1 MTIVPDGEPTL
12 DLNLGE
18 LINLLKPLGIR
29 IAVIQNSSLIWRE
42 EVRNALLKA
51 DWVSLKV
58 DSTRQDT
65 WKRIDRPH
73 GSLQLKEI
81 LKGMKDFAE
90 AYEGELV
97 TETMLVQGLNDDT
110 ENLTQTAEY
119 ISQLNPTN
127 AYIGIPTRPP
137 AESWVKPPNEETLN
151 KAYHI
156 YESRIKN
163 VEFLIG
169 YEGNAFASS
178 GNIEEDLLSITAVHP
193 MREDAVAKLLDRNN
207 SEGSAVTKLIE
218 EKLLIE
224 LDYMGHRFYMR
235 RLQTRDTP

>member
-1 MTIVPDGEPTL
+1 
-12 DLNLGE
+12 
-18 LINLLKPLGIR
+18 
-29 IAVIQNSSLIWRE
+29 VIQNSSLIWRE

-58 DSTRQDT
+58 DSTIQNT

-110 ENLTQTAEY
+110 EDLTQTAEF
-119 ISQLNPTN
+119 ISQLNPAN

-137 AESWVKPPNEETLN
+137 AESWVKPQNEETLN
-151 KAYHI
+151 KAYHLF
-156 YESRIKN
+156 ESRIKK
-163 VEFLIG
+163 VEFIIG

-178 GNIEEDLLSITAVHP
+178 GKIEEDLLSITAVHP
-193 MREDAVAKLLDRNN
+193 MREDAVAELLKRNS
-207 SEGSAVTKLIE
+207 SEWSAVTKLIE

-224 LDYMGHRFYMR
+224 LEYMDHRFYMR
-235 RLQTRDTP
+235 RLQTRDSH